1 MSSFDEEVVNN
12 PDSDSDTDDSVDST
26 SSSSQQFSELS
37 PTTISSIKKSF
48 DMTSTTHPFSL
59 PTRTFSI
66 PNTTRTFTLKQNY
79 TNCEETGGA
88 IYDSSLTLLDY
99 ILSPPNSSPREEL
112 TFGNGGGHTFLSP
125 QLLNNRTLKAKILLS
140 KKMTVLEIGSGPG
153 LVATTL
159 ALAGASVIATDGGD
173 DVILLLKENLRLN
186 KLEEKVVVRN
196 IKWGN
201 VDEIEQLLPFIK
213 TEETLVLLSDIVS
226 IYY

>member
-1 MSSFDEEVVNN
+1 
-12 PDSDSDTDDSVDST
+12 
-26 SSSSQQFSELS
+26 
-37 PTTISSIKKSF
+37 
-48 DMTSTTHPFSL
+48 
-59 PTRTFSI
+59 
-66 PNTTRTFTLKQNY
+66 
-79 TNCEETGGA
+79 
-88 IYDSSLTLLDY
+88 
-99 ILSPPNSSPREEL
+99 
-112 TFGNGGGHTFLSP
+112 
-125 QLLNNRTLKAKILLS
+125 
-140 KKMTVLEIGSGPG
+140 MTVLEIGSGPG